1 MFNKQT
7 SIQTARSAA
16 AQGMVLLKNEDN
28 LLPLKKGS
36 RITLAGEDVYY
47 RGGGGSADVF
57 CDYVITIG
65 QGLKNKAEDGRIIL
79 CEDSDTVVTV
89 FARNSGE
96 EEDYYAAKGQYYPTD
111 EEMAFFK
118 ELEQNKKIKNVVLL
132 LNIPS
137 VIDLSWVEK
146 YTKIK
151 AALIVWLPGMEG
163 GNAVADV
170 LCGDVTPSGHLT
182 DTFAYD
188 YYDYPS
194 SLDFEKKQ
202 SAYPYEEDIFVGYR
216 YFETFAPDR
225 VLYPFGYGLS
235 YTEFETECRFFSVKD
250 DGVELSVC
258 VKNIGNYNGAE
269 VVQIYSSAP
278 QGLLDHPAVELRTFA
293 KTKVLAPNE
302 TQVLSFLIEKRE
314 LAAFD
319 DTGIT
324 GCLGG
329 YVLEKG
335 DYAFYFGN
343 NTRDRKI
350 CGTMHVEEDKILSK
364 HSLKLTSPI
373 DRRLSINKKYE
384 SAWIGEVETEKAVIK
399 PKPDR
404 LYTLQDV
411 AEGGIDMYTFLAQLT
426 DDELIELAT
435 AQPPAFPRGTAGIG
449 NNKKYGIPNIQTAD
463 GPAGLRK
470 TVPTVCF
477 PCATLLSCTW
487 DYNTVFSVGK
497 CIGEEG
503 IYFDIDVLLAP
514 GLNIHRNPLCGRNF
528 EYYSEDPL
536 VSGKTAA
543 AYVDGVQSTGMLCTI
558 KHFTANNKEINRFH
572 ISSQVSERAMREIYL
587 KGFEIAVKEANP
599 GFIMTSYNLL
609 NGTHT
614 SAHHGLLTG
623 IVRNEWGYKGAIMTD
638 WRVPE
643 RQWREIKAGNNIKMP
658 FGYPE
663 EIRLA
668 KEMLKKGRL
677 ERIELI
683 ANAEYVLNSVMR
695 SERFRIGNMGLS
707 FTVEDEIVLK
717 GTVFTGVNST
727 TVGEMPST
735 DGEGYVLGDT
745 WKDKNNNDVFVYY
758 DLDVKDTGI
767 YDLSCRIATPFDT
780 TRLDIQIDEE
790 EIVTGVKP
798 LSANSW
804 EDWHTLHLCL
814 VSLTKGE
821 HRLKFFIRDDE
832 KQKGILLNWINIKK
846 I

>member
-1 MFNKQT
+1 MFDKQR
-7 SIQTARSAA
+7 SIEISRSTA
-16 AQGMVLLKNEDN
+16 AQGMVLLKNEDH

-36 RITLAGEDVYY
+36 RITMVGEDTYY

-57 CDYVITIG
+57 CDYVVTIG
-65 QGLKNKAEDGRIIL
+65 QGLQNKAAEGKLTL
-79 CEDSDTVVTV
+79 CDDSETAVAV

-96 EEDYYAAKGQYYPTD
+96 EEDYYAVKGQYYPTD
-111 EEMAFFK
+111 EELAFFE
-118 ELEQNKKIKNVVLL
+118 ELEQNERIQQVVLL

-137 VIDLSWVEK
+137 VIDLTWIAK
-146 YTKIK
+146 YPKIK

-194 SLDFEKKQ
+194 SLDFEKRQ

-235 YTEFETECRFFSVKD
+235 YTQFEMACQSFAVED
-250 DGVELSVC
+250 DGVDLTVS
-258 VKNIGNYNGAE
+258 VKNIGDYHGAE

-278 QGLLDHPAVELRTFA
+278 QGVLEHPAVELRAFG
-293 KTKVLAPNE
+293 KTKVLAPGE
-302 TQVLSFLIEKRE
+302 SQVLSFTIKKKE
-314 LAAFD
+314 LAGFD

-329 YVLEKG
+329 FVLEKG
-335 DYAFYFGN
+335 EYTFFFGN
-343 NTRDRKI
+343 NVRDRQS
-350 CGTMHVEEDKILSK
+350 CGTLSVAKDEIVAK
-364 HSLKLTSPI
+364 HSLKLTTPI
-373 DRRLSINKKYE
+373 DRRLSTNKKFV
-384 SAWIGEVETEKAVIK
+384 SAWIGEVETEQDVIK

-404 LYTLQDV
+404 LYTLRNV
-411 AEGGIDMYTFLAQLT
+411 ADGEVDIYTFLAQLT

-477 PCATLLSCTW
+477 PCSTLLACSW
-487 DYNTVFSVGK
+487 DYDVAFAVGQN
-497 CIGEEG
+497 IAEEG

-536 VSGKTAA
+536 VSGKTAV
-543 AYVDGVQSTGMLCTI
+543 AYVNGVQSTGMLCTI

-587 KGFEIAVKEANP
+587 KGFEIAIKEANP

-623 IVRNEWGYKGAIMTD
+623 IVRNEWGYQGAIMTD

-658 FGYPE
+658 FGYPD
-663 EIRLA
+663 EIRLV
-668 KEMLKKGRL
+668 KEMLEKGRL
-677 ERIELI
+677 ERKELVT
-683 ANAEYVLNSVMR
+683 NAEYVLNSVMR
-695 SERFRIGNMGLS
+695 SERFRVGNMGLCL
-707 FTVEDEIVLK
+707 TLEDEVVLK
-717 GTVFTGVNST
+717 GAVFTGVSST
-727 TVGEMPST
+727 SVGEILST
-735 DGEGYVLGDT
+735 DGEGYVLGNT
-745 WKDKNNNDVFVYY
+745 KKDKNNNDVFVYY
-758 DLDVKDTGI
+758 DLDVKTDGN
-767 YDLSCRIATPFDT
+767 YAVSCRLATPFDT
-780 TRLDIQIDEE
+780 TRLDLLIDEE
-790 EIVTGVKP
+790 EIVTGVHP
-798 LSANSW
+798 LTAQGW
-804 EDWHTLHLCL
+804 EDWHTLPLCS
-814 VSLTKGE
+814 VTLTKGE
-821 HRLKFFIRDDE
+821 HRLKFYIRDDE
-832 KQKGILLNWINIKK
+832 RQKGISLNWIKLQK
-846 I
+846 V

>member
-1 MFNKQT
+1 M
-7 SIQTARSAA
+7 
-16 AQGMVLLKNEDN
+16 
-28 LLPLKKGS
+28 
-36 RITLAGEDVYY
+36 
-47 RGGGGSADVF
+47 
-57 CDYVITIG
+57 
-65 QGLKNKAEDGRIIL
+65 
-79 CEDSDTVVTV
+79 
-89 FARNSGE
+89 
-96 EEDYYAAKGQYYPTD
+96 
-111 EEMAFFK
+111 
-118 ELEQNKKIKNVVLL
+118 
-132 LNIPS
+132 
-137 VIDLSWVEK
+137 
-146 YTKIK
+146 
-151 AALIVWLPGMEG
+151 
-163 GNAVADV
+163 
-170 LCGDVTPSGHLT
+170 
-182 DTFAYD
+182 
-188 YYDYPS
+188 
-194 SLDFEKKQ
+194 
-202 SAYPYEEDIFVGYR
+202 
-216 YFETFAPDR
+216 
-225 VLYPFGYGLS
+225 
-235 YTEFETECRFFSVKD
+235 
-250 DGVELSVC
+250 
-258 VKNIGNYNGAE
+258 
-269 VVQIYSSAP
+269 
-278 QGLLDHPAVELRTFA
+278 
-293 KTKVLAPNE
+293 
-302 TQVLSFLIEKRE
+302 
-314 LAAFD
+314 
-319 DTGIT
+319 
-324 GCLGG
+324 
-329 YVLEKG
+329 
-335 DYAFYFGN
+335 
-343 NTRDRKI
+343 
-350 CGTMHVEEDKILSK
+350 
-364 HSLKLTSPI
+364 
-373 DRRLSINKKYE
+373 
-384 SAWIGEVETEKAVIK
+384 
-399 PKPDR
+399 
-404 LYTLQDV
+404 
-411 AEGGIDMYTFLAQLT
+411 
-426 DDELIELAT
+426 
-435 AQPPAFPRGTAGIG
+435 
-449 NNKKYGIPNIQTAD
+449 
-463 GPAGLRK
+463 
-470 TVPTVCF
+470 
-477 PCATLLSCTW
+477 
-487 DYNTVFSVGK
+487 
-497 CIGEEG
+497 
-503 IYFDIDVLLAP
+503 LAP